1 MKYSLPQNL
10 KFKKIK
16 NVKQYIQDCEYELA
30 EQKVLKNMNDW
41 YIKNYSNVEQTRKE
55 IQKCNFVLNAD
66 HIIVKIMQ

>member
-30 EQKVLKNMNDW
+30 QQKILKNMNDW
-41 YIKNYSNVEQTRKE
+41 YIKNYSNVEQIRKE
-55 IQKCNFVLNAD
+55 IQNA
-66 HIIVKIMQ
+66 ILS

>member
-30 EQKVLKNMNDW
+30 EQKILKNMNDW

-55 IQKCNFVLNAD
+55 IQNA
-66 HIIVKIMQ
+66 ILS

>member
-30 EQKVLKNMNDW
+30 QQKILKNMNDW
-41 YIKNYSNVEQTRKE
+41 YIKNYSNVEQTRKD
-55 IQKCNFVLNAD
+55 IQDAIENA
-66 HIIVKIMQ
+66 ILS

>member
-30 EQKVLKNMNDW
+30 EQKILKNMNDW
-41 YIKNYSNVEQTRKE
+41 YIKNYSNVEQTRKDIE
-55 IQKCNFVLNAD
+55 NAIQNA
-66 HIIVKIMQ
+66 ILS

>member
-30 EQKVLKNMNDW
+30 EQKILKNMNDW
-41 YIKNYSNVEQTRKE
+41 YIKNYSNVEQTRKD
-55 IQKCNFVLNAD
+55 IQDAIQNA
-66 HIIVKIMQ
+66 ILS

>member
-30 EQKVLKNMNDW
+30 EQKILKNMNDW
-41 YIKNYSNVEQTRKE
+41 YIKNYSNVEQIRKE
-55 IQKCNFVLNAD
+55 IQNA
-66 HIIVKIMQ
+66 ILS